1 MVVTQ
6 LAGSLILVNSNIHLY
21 ALHDEVVRLV
31 SGVCSSSRNV
41 DAEDVEIV
49 LNFLRELAQKYSGF
63 EYVRATITSFYCNNV
78 ITCTYMHVYMYMYHE

>member
-21 ALHDEVVRLV
+21 ALHEEVVRLV

-63 EYVRATITSFYCNNV
+63 EYVRATSVYCNNV
-78 ITCTYMHVYMYMYHE
+78 ITYTYMYMYMYMYHE